1 MARKQP
7 QYKEGWMAF
16 DDSVLTKN
24 LKIGSNKNPL
34 PVDKP
39 ESGDDRYQWQKD
51 LADSDFMKKW
61 SEKVKGWEDAVSD
74 ASKATENWAHVEIL
88 KRTFNIVG
96 SSYRDAFEAFEML
109 SKGGKEFE
117 TRVNN
122 RVRRSM
128 ALQPDDVIKGV
139 FASYSVK
146 KLANEYTDILIDTSN
161 KDTISLYTSNGEGDD
176 SIHWF
181 GSKNKPT
188 GRPRKGL
195 FFTEFPGGVVKEGD
209 NEVVTAEPDE
219 TGEFA
224 FAETSVSGIPENNL
238 ATFQVSEHPGLDETS
253 PGNNKLEDFEPLEVG
268 VDRKPFFDN
277 NIVDLLPSSFLGMSF
292 SQCISTIAGKDPSL
306 TNCQFILYRKNNQG
320 EPEVFNFR
328 IKNWQ
333 VPEEE
338 RKVGNIKYGNGV
350 MSVAINRY
358 STHKTLVDMDIILDR
373 QLNTLRHIMEAVG
386 IGTTEGDFLN
396 LSEGFD
402 NQYSDLGTVYLQ
414 VVPGWYLTTEQNLGS
429 PGSVYKNWRNA
440 AEEIDS
446 ETGEPVE
453 ENPLKYPLFCFTNVK
468 LRTLDLPLK
477 FNTKENG
484 NAWTVKVQA
493 SYEKLYKTS
502 TEVKVDLLKSVV
514 VDPTLAFTKYESN

>member
-1 MARKQP
+1 MESYDKL
-7 QYKEGWMAF
+7 
-16 DDSVLTKN
+16 LTNN

-34 PVDKP
+34 PVGKSEKEDN
-39 ESGDDRYQWQKD
+39 RYQWQKD

-74 ASKATENWAHVEIL
+74 ASKATENWCHVEVL
-88 KRTFNIVG
+88 DRVFNIVG
-96 SSYRDAFEAFEML
+96 SSYKDAFAVFEML
-109 SKGGKEFE
+109 SKGGQEFE

-128 ALQPDDVIKGV
+128 ALQPDDIIKGV

-146 KLANEYTDILIDTSN
+146 KLANEYTNILIDTGN
-161 KDTISLYTSNGEGDD
+161 KNTISLYTSNGEVDN
-176 SIHWF
+176 SIHWG

-188 GRPRKGL
+188 GRPREGL
-195 FFTEFPGGVVKEGD
+195 FFTEFPGTATNP
-209 NEVVTAEPDE
+209 NEN
-219 TGEFA
+219 GEFDIA
-224 FAETSVSGIPENNL
+224 GIPKGNKIKEL
-238 ATFQVSEHPGLDETS
+238 ETLVYE
-253 PGNNKLEDFEPLEVG
+253 PKDFESLDVG
-268 VDRKPFFDN
+268 NDRKPFFDN
-277 NIVDLLPSSFLGMSF
+277 SIVDLLPESFLEMSF
-292 SQCISTIAGKDPSL
+292 SQCISTIAEKDPSL

-320 EPEVFNFR
+320 KPEVFNFR

-338 RKVGNIKYGNGV
+338 RKVGNIKYGNEV

-373 QLNTLRHIMEAVG
+373 QLKTLRHIMEAVG
-386 IGTTEGDFLN
+386 MGTIEGDFLN

-414 VVPGWYLTTEQNLGS
+414 IVPGWYLTTEQNLGS
-429 PGSVYKNWRNA
+429 PGNVYDNLKNA
-440 AEEIDS
+440 SEIIDS
-446 ETGEPVE
+446 ETGEPVKG
-453 ENPLKYPLFCFTNVK
+453 NPLKYPLFCFTNVK

-484 NAWTVKVQA
+484 KAWTVKVQA
-493 SYEKLYKTS
+493 SYEKLYKTND
-502 TEVKVDLLKSVV
+502 EVKEDLLKAAV
-514 VDPTLAFTKYESN
+514 VDPKLAFTKYESS

>member
-1 MARKQP
+1 
-7 QYKEGWMAF
+7 MAF

-34 PVDKP
+34 PVNAPDP
-39 ESGDDRYQWQKD
+39 EDDRYQWQKD
-51 LADSDFMKKW
+51 LEESDFMKNW
-61 SEKVKGWEDAVSD
+61 SDKVKGWEEKVAN
-74 ASKATENWAHVEIL
+74 ASKATENWAHVEVL
-88 KRTFNIVG
+88 KRTFNIIG

-161 KDTISLYTSNGEGDD
+161 KDTISLYTSNGEGDT
-176 SIHWF
+176 SIHWG

-195 FFTEFPGGVVKEGD
+195 FFTEFPGVVTEGE
-209 NEVVTAEPDE
+209 NEVGAAEPDE

-238 ATFQVSEHPGLDETS
+238 ADLQASEHPGLEETS
-253 PGNNKLEDFEPLEVG
+253 PGNNEPKDFEPLEVG
-268 VDRKPFFDN
+268 ADRKPFFDN
-277 NIVDLLPSSFLGMSF
+277 NIVELLPASFLEMSF
-292 SQCISTIAGKDPSL
+292 SQCISTIARDDPSL

-333 VPEEE
+333 VPEAE

-350 MSVAINRY
+350 MSVAVNRY
-358 STHKTLVDMDIILDR
+358 DTHKTLVDMDVILDR

-386 IGTTEGDFLN
+386 MGTIEGDFLN

-402 NQYSDLGTVYLQ
+402 NQYRDLGTVYLQ
-414 VVPGWYLTTEQNLGS
+414 VVPNWYLTTEQNLGS
-429 PGSVYKNWRNA
+429 PIGVYKNWRNA
-440 AEEIDS
+440 AEEVNS
-446 ETGEPVE
+446 EGEPVE
-453 ENPLKYPLFCFTNVK
+453 EGNPLRYPLFCFTNVR

-484 NAWTVKVQA
+484 KAWTVKVQA
-493 SYEKLYKTS
+493 SYEKLYETS
-502 TEVKVDLLKSVV
+502 AEVKADLLKSAV
-514 VDPTLAFTKYESN
+514 VDPTLAFAKYESN

>member
-1 MARKQP
+1 MESYDKL
-7 QYKEGWMAF
+7 
-16 DDSVLTKN
+16 LTNN

-34 PVDKP
+34 PAGKSEKEDN
-39 ESGDDRYQWQKD
+39 RYQWQKD

-74 ASKATENWAHVEIL
+74 ASKATENWCHIEVL
-88 KRTFNIVG
+88 DRVFNIVG
-96 SSYRDAFEAFEML
+96 SSYKDAFAAFEML
-109 SKGGKEFE
+109 SKGGQVFE

-128 ALQPDDVIKGV
+128 ALQPDDIIKGV

-146 KLANEYTDILIDTSN
+146 KLANEYTDVLIDIGNTN
-161 KDTISLYTSNGEGDD
+161 TISLYTSNGEVDN
-176 SIHWF
+176 STIHWG

-188 GRPRKGL
+188 GRSREGL
-195 FFTEFPGGVVKEGD
+195 FFTEFPGTD
-209 NEVVTAEPDE
+209 TNPNEN
-219 TGEFA
+219 GEFA
-224 FAETSVSGIPENNL
+224 IAGIPKGDKIKEL
-238 ATFQVSEHPGLDETS
+238 ETLVYE
-253 PGNNKLEDFEPLEVG
+253 PKDFESLDVG
-268 VDRKPFFDN
+268 NDRKPFFDN
-277 NIVDLLPSSFLGMSF
+277 SIVDLLPESFLEMSF
-292 SQCISTIAGKDPSL
+292 SQCISTIAEKDPSL

-350 MSVAINRY
+350 MSVAVNRY

-373 QLNTLRHIMEAVG
+373 QLNTLRHIMGAVG
-386 IGTTEGDFLN
+386 IGTIEGDFLN

-402 NQYSDLGTVYLQ
+402 NQYTDLGTVYLQ
-414 VVPGWYLTTEQNLGS
+414 IVPGWYLTTEQNLGS
-429 PGSVYKNWRNA
+429 PGSIYKNWRNA
-440 AEEIDS
+440 AEVIDS

-484 NAWTVKVQA
+484 KAWTVKVQA

-502 TEVKVDLLKSVV
+502 AEVKVDLLKSVV
-514 VDPTLAFTKYESN
+514 VDPTLAFTKYESS

>member
-1 MARKQP
+1 MESYDKL
-7 QYKEGWMAF
+7 
-16 DDSVLTKN
+16 LTNN

-34 PVDKP
+34 PVGKSEKEDN
-39 ESGDDRYQWQKD
+39 RYQWQKD

-61 SEKVKGWEDAVSD
+61 GEKVKGWEDAVSD
-74 ASKATENWAHVEIL
+74 ASKATENWCHIEVL
-88 KRTFNIVG
+88 DRVFNIVG
-96 SSYRDAFEAFEML
+96 SSYKDAFAAFEML
-109 SKGGKEFE
+109 SKGGQIFE

-128 ALQPDDVIKGV
+128 ALQPDDTIKGV

-146 KLANEYTDILIDTSN
+146 KLANEYTNILIDTGN
-161 KDTISLYTSNGEGDD
+161 KNTISLYTSNGEVDN
-176 SIHWF
+176 SIHWW

-188 GRPRKGL
+188 GRPREGL
-195 FFTEFPGGVVKEGD
+195 FFTEFPGTD
-209 NEVVTAEPDE
+209 TNPNEN
-219 TGEFA
+219 GEFA
-224 FAETSVSGIPENNL
+224 IAGIPKGDKIKEL
-238 ATFQVSEHPGLDETS
+238 ETLVYE
-253 PGNNKLEDFEPLEVG
+253 PKDFESLDVG
-268 VDRKPFFDN
+268 NDRKPFFDN
-277 NIVDLLPSSFLGMSF
+277 SIVDLLPESFLEMSF
-292 SQCISTIAGKDPSL
+292 SQCISTIAEKDPSL

-338 RKVGNIKYGNGV
+338 RKVGNIKYGNEV

-386 IGTTEGDFLN
+386 MGTIEGDFLN

-402 NQYSDLGTVYLQ
+402 NQYRDLGTVYLQ
-414 VVPGWYLTTEQNLGS
+414 IVPGWYLTTEQNLGS
-429 PGSVYKNWRNA
+429 PDSVYENLKNA
-440 AEEIDS
+440 PEIIDS
-446 ETGEPVE
+446 ETGEPVKGS
-453 ENPLKYPLFCFTNVK
+453 PLKYPLFCFTNVK

-484 NAWTVKVQA
+484 KAWTVKVQA

-502 TEVKVDLLKSVV
+502 DEVKEGLLKATV
-514 VDPTLAFTKYESN
+514 VDPTLAFTKYESS

>member
-1 MARKQP
+1 M
-7 QYKEGWMAF
+7 
-16 DDSVLTKN
+16 
-24 LKIGSNKNPL
+24 
-34 PVDKP
+34 
-39 ESGDDRYQWQKD
+39 
-51 LADSDFMKKW
+51 
-61 SEKVKGWEDAVSD
+61 
-74 ASKATENWAHVEIL
+74 
-88 KRTFNIVG
+88 
-96 SSYRDAFEAFEML
+96 
-109 SKGGKEFE
+109 
-117 TRVNN
+117 
-122 RVRRSM
+122 
-128 ALQPDDVIKGV
+128 
-139 FASYSVK
+139 
-146 KLANEYTDILIDTSN
+146 
-161 KDTISLYTSNGEGDD
+161 
-176 SIHWF
+176 
-181 GSKNKPT
+181 
-188 GRPRKGL
+188 
-195 FFTEFPGGVVKEGD
+195 
-209 NEVVTAEPDE
+209 
-219 TGEFA
+219 
-224 FAETSVSGIPENNL
+224 
-238 ATFQVSEHPGLDETS
+238 DETS

>member
-1 MARKQP
+1 MESYDKL
-7 QYKEGWMAF
+7 
-16 DDSVLTKN
+16 LTNN

-34 PVDKP
+34 PAGKSEKEDN
-39 ESGDDRYQWQKD
+39 RYQWQKD

-61 SEKVKGWEDAVSD
+61 SEKAKSWEEEVA
-74 ASKATENWAHVEIL
+74 KANKVTENWCHVEVL
-88 KRTFNIVG
+88 DKVFNIVG
-96 SSYRDAFEAFEML
+96 SSYKDAFAAFEML
-109 SKGGKEFE
+109 SKGGQEFE

-128 ALQPDDVIKGV
+128 ALQPDDTIKGV

-146 KLANEYTDILIDTSN
+146 KLAEPNE
-161 KDTISLYTSNGEGDD
+161 NGEFNIKGKEIPKDV
-176 SIHWF
+176 
-181 GSKNKPT
+181 
-188 GRPRKGL
+188 RPKERP
-195 FFTEFPGGVVKEGD
+195 EFETLVY
-209 NEVVTAEPDE
+209 EP
-219 TGEFA
+219 
-224 FAETSVSGIPENNL
+224 
-238 ATFQVSEHPGLDETS
+238 
-253 PGNNKLEDFEPLEVG
+253 KDFEPLEVG
-268 VDRKPFFDN
+268 LDRKPFFDN
-277 NIVDLLPSSFLGMSF
+277 SIVDLLPSSFLEMSF

-320 EPEVFNFR
+320 ERKVFNFR

-338 RKVGNIKYGNGV
+338 RKVGNIKYGNEV

-386 IGTTEGDFLN
+386 IGTIEGDFLN

-414 VVPGWYLTTEQNLGS
+414 IVPGWYLTTEQNLGS
-429 PGSVYKNWRNA
+429 PDSVYENLKKA
-440 AEEIDS
+440 PEIIDS
-446 ETGEPVE
+446 ETGEPVKG
-453 ENPLKYPLFCFTNVK
+453 NPLKYPLFCFTNVK

-502 TEVKVDLLKSVV
+502 DEVKEGLLKATV
-514 VDPTLAFTKYESN
+514 VDPKPAFTK

>member
-1 MARKQP
+1 MESYDKL
-7 QYKEGWMAF
+7 
-16 DDSVLTKN
+16 LTNN

-34 PVDKP
+34 PAGKSEKEDN
-39 ESGDDRYQWQKD
+39 RYQWQKD

-61 SEKVKGWEDAVSD
+61 SEKAKSWEEEVA
-74 ASKATENWAHVEIL
+74 KANKVTENWCHVEVL
-88 KRTFNIVG
+88 DRVFNIVG
-96 SSYRDAFEAFEML
+96 SSYKDAFAAFEML
-109 SKGGKEFE
+109 SKGGQEFE

-128 ALQPDDVIKGV
+128 ALQPDDTIKGV

-146 KLANEYTDILIDTSN
+146 KLANPNE
-161 KDTISLYTSNGEGDD
+161 NGEFNIKGKEIPKDVRPKER
-176 SIHWF
+176 
-181 GSKNKPT
+181 SKE
-188 GRPRKGL
+188 RP
-195 FFTEFPGGVVKEGD
+195 EFETLVY
-209 NEVVTAEPDE
+209 EP
-219 TGEFA
+219 
-224 FAETSVSGIPENNL
+224 
-238 ATFQVSEHPGLDETS
+238 
-253 PGNNKLEDFEPLEVG
+253 KDFEPLEVG
-268 VDRKPFFDN
+268 LDRKPFFDN
-277 NIVDLLPSSFLGMSF
+277 SIVDLLPSSFLEMSF

-320 EPEVFNFR
+320 ERKVFNFR

-338 RKVGNIKYGNGV
+338 RKVGNIKYGNEV

-386 IGTTEGDFLN
+386 IGTIEGDFLN

-414 VVPGWYLTTEQNLGS
+414 IVPGWYLTTEQNLGS
-429 PGSVYKNWRNA
+429 PDSVYENLKKA
-440 AEEIDS
+440 PEIIDS
-446 ETGEPVE
+446 ETGEPVKG
-453 ENPLKYPLFCFTNVK
+453 NPLKYPLFCFTNVK

-484 NAWTVKVQA
+484 KAWTVKVQA

-502 TEVKVDLLKSVV
+502 DEVKEGLLKATV
-514 VDPTLAFTKYESN
+514 VDPKPAFTK

>member
-1 MARKQP
+1 MESYDKL
-7 QYKEGWMAF
+7 
-16 DDSVLTKN
+16 LTNN

-34 PVDKP
+34 PAGKSEKEDN
-39 ESGDDRYQWQKD
+39 RYQWQKD

-61 SEKVKGWEDAVSD
+61 GEKVKGWEEEIAK
-74 ASKATENWAHVEIL
+74 ANKATENWCHVEVL
-88 KRTFNIVG
+88 DKVFNIVG
-96 SSYRDAFEAFEML
+96 SSYKDAFAAFEML
-109 SKGGKEFE
+109 SKGGQEFE

-128 ALQPDDVIKGV
+128 ALQPDDTIKGV

-146 KLANEYTDILIDTSN
+146 KLANEYTNILIDTGN
-161 KDTISLYTSNGEGDD
+161 DTGNENGEFNIKGKEIPKDVRPKER
-176 SIHWF
+176 
-181 GSKNKPT
+181 SKE
-188 GRPRKGL
+188 RP
-195 FFTEFPGGVVKEGD
+195 EFETLVY
-209 NEVVTAEPDE
+209 EP
-219 TGEFA
+219 
-224 FAETSVSGIPENNL
+224 
-238 ATFQVSEHPGLDETS
+238 
-253 PGNNKLEDFEPLEVG
+253 KDFEPLEVG
-268 VDRKPFFDN
+268 PDRKPFFDN
-277 NIVDLLPSSFLGMSF
+277 NIVDLLPSSFLEMSF

-320 EPEVFNFR
+320 KPEVFNFR

-338 RKVGNIKYGNGV
+338 RKVGNIKYGNEI

-373 QLNTLRHIMEAVG
+373 QLKTLRHIMEAVG
-386 IGTTEGDFLN
+386 IGTIEGDFLN

-414 VVPGWYLTTEQNLGS
+414 IVPGWYLTTEQNLGS
-429 PGSVYKNWRNA
+429 PDSVYENLKKA
-440 AEEIDS
+440 PEIIGS
-446 ETGEPVE
+446 ETGKPVKG
-453 ENPLKYPLFCFTNVK
+453 NPLKYPLFCFTNVK

-484 NAWTVKVQA
+484 KAWTVKVQA

-502 TEVKVDLLKSVV
+502 DEVKEGLLKATV
-514 VDPTLAFTKYESN
+514 VDPKLAFTK

>member
-1 MARKQP
+1 MESYDKL
-7 QYKEGWMAF
+7 
-16 DDSVLTKN
+16 LTNN

-34 PVDKP
+34 PAGKSEKEDN
-39 ESGDDRYQWQKD
+39 RYQWQKD
-51 LADSDFMKKW
+51 LAGSDFMKKW

-74 ASKATENWAHVEIL
+74 ASKATENWCHIEVL
-88 KRTFNIVG
+88 DRVFNIVG
-96 SSYRDAFEAFEML
+96 SSYKDAFAAFEML
-109 SKGGKEFE
+109 SKVGQEFE

-128 ALQPDDVIKGV
+128 ALQPDDTIKGV

-146 KLANEYTDILIDTSN
+146 KLANEYTNILIDTEN
-161 KDTISLYTSNGEGDD
+161 KNTISLYTSNGEVDN
-176 SIHWF
+176 SIHWG

-188 GRPRKGL
+188 GRSREGL
-195 FFTEFPGGVVKEGD
+195 FFTEFPGTDKVAKP
-209 NEVVTAEPDE
+209 NEN
-219 TGEFA
+219 GEFA
-224 FAETSVSGIPENNL
+224 IAGIPKGDKIKEL
-238 ATFQVSEHPGLDETS
+238 ETLVYE
-253 PGNNKLEDFEPLEVG
+253 PKDFESLDVG
-268 VDRKPFFDN
+268 NDRKPFFDN
-277 NIVDLLPSSFLGMSF
+277 SIVDLLPSSFLEMSF

-320 EPEVFNFR
+320 EREVFNFR

-338 RKVGNIKYGNGV
+338 RKVGNIKYGNEV

-414 VVPGWYLTTEQNLGS
+414 IVPGWYLTTEQNLGS
-429 PGSVYKNWRNA
+429 PGSIYENLKNA
-440 AEEIDS
+440 PEIIDS
-446 ETGEPVE
+446 ETGEPVK

-484 NAWTVKVQA
+484 KAWTVKVQA

-502 TEVKVDLLKSVV
+502 DEVKEDLLKATV
-514 VDPTLAFTKYESN
+514 VDPTLAFTKYGSN

>member
-1 MARKQP
+1 MESYDKL
-7 QYKEGWMAF
+7 
-16 DDSVLTKN
+16 LTNN

-34 PVDKP
+34 PAGKSEKEDN
-39 ESGDDRYQWQKD
+39 RYQWQKD

-74 ASKATENWAHVEIL
+74 ASKATENWCHIEVL
-88 KRTFNIVG
+88 DRVFNIVG
-96 SSYRDAFEAFEML
+96 SSYKDAFAAFEML
-109 SKGGKEFE
+109 SKGGQVFE

-128 ALQPDDVIKGV
+128 ALQPDDTIKGV

-146 KLANEYTDILIDTSN
+146 KLANEYTDVLIDTGN
-161 KDTISLYTSNGEGDD
+161 TNTISLYTSNGEVDN
-176 SIHWF
+176 SIHWW

-188 GRPRKGL
+188 GRPREGL
-195 FFTEFPGGVVKEGD
+195 FFTEFPGTDKVAKP
-209 NEVVTAEPDE
+209 NEN
-219 TGEFA
+219 GEFA
-224 FAETSVSGIPENNL
+224 ITETPKGSKSKNL
-238 ATFQVSEHPGLDETS
+238 ETLVYE
-253 PGNNKLEDFEPLEVG
+253 PKNFEPLDVG
-268 VDRKPFFDN
+268 AARKPFFDN
-277 NIVDLLPSSFLGMSF
+277 NIVELLPQSFLEMSI
-292 SQCISTIAGKDPSL
+292 SECISTIAGKDPSL
-306 TNCQFILYRKNNQG
+306 INCQFILYRKNNQG
-320 EPEVFNFR
+320 KPEVFNFR

-350 MSVAINRY
+350 MSVAVNRY

-429 PGSVYKNWRNA
+429 PGSIYKNWRNA
-440 AEEIDS
+440 AEVIDS

-453 ENPLKYPLFCFTNVK
+453 SEEENPLRYPLFCFTNVK

-484 NAWTVKVQA
+484 KAWTVKVQA

-502 TEVKVDLLKSVV
+502 AEVKVDLLKSVV
-514 VDPTLAFTKYESN
+514 VDPTLAFTKYESS

>member
-1 MARKQP
+1 MESYDKL
-7 QYKEGWMAF
+7 
-16 DDSVLTKN
+16 LTNN

-34 PVDKP
+34 PAGKSEKEDN
-39 ESGDDRYQWQKD
+39 RYQWQKD

-74 ASKATENWAHVEIL
+74 ASKATENWCHVEVL
-88 KRTFNIVG
+88 DKVFNIVG
-96 SSYRDAFEAFEML
+96 SSYNDAFAAFEML
-109 SKGGKEFE
+109 SKGGQEFE

-128 ALQPDDVIKGV
+128 ALQPDDTIKGV

-146 KLANEYTDILIDTSN
+146 KLANEYTNILIDTGN
-161 KDTISLYTSNGEGDD
+161 ENTISLYTSNGEVDN
-176 SIHWF
+176 SIHWG
-181 GSKNKPT
+181 GSKNKPA
-188 GRPRKGL
+188 GKHRAGL
-195 FFTEFPGGVVKEGD
+195 FFTEFPGSPVKAKDENG
-209 NEVVTAEPDE
+209 NEIEVTA
-219 TGEFA
+219 
-224 FAETSVSGIPENNL
+224 SGPNESKDNFGDYII
-238 ATFQVSEHPGLDETS
+238 SEDS
-253 PGNNKLEDFEPLEVG
+253 PGNNGPKDFEPLDVKD
-268 VDRKPFFDN
+268 DRKHFFDN
-277 NIVDLLPSSFLGMSF
+277 SIVDLLPSSFLEMSF

-320 EPEVFNFR
+320 KPEVFNFR

-350 MSVAINRY
+350 MSVAVNRY

-386 IGTTEGDFLN
+386 MGTIEGDFLN

-402 NQYSDLGTVYLQ
+402 NQYRDLGTVYLQ
-414 VVPGWYLTTEQNLGS
+414 IVPGWYLTTEQNLGS
-429 PGSVYKNWRNA
+429 PGSVYKNSA
-440 AEEIDS
+440 AEVIDS

-453 ENPLKYPLFCFTNVK
+453 SEEENPLRYPLFCFTNVK

-484 NAWTVKVQA
+484 KAWTVKVQA

-502 TEVKVDLLKSVV
+502 DEVKEDLLKAAV
-514 VDPTLAFTKYESN
+514 VDPKLAFTK

>member
-1 MARKQP
+1 MESYDKL
-7 QYKEGWMAF
+7 
-16 DDSVLTKN
+16 LTNN

-34 PVDKP
+34 PAGKSEKEDN
-39 ESGDDRYQWQKD
+39 RYQWQKD

-61 SEKVKGWEDAVSD
+61 SEKAKSWEEEVAKSNE
-74 ASKATENWAHVEIL
+74 ATENWCHIEVL
-88 KRTFNIVG
+88 DRVFNVVG
-96 SSYRDAFEAFEML
+96 SSYKDAFEAFEML
-109 SKGGKEFE
+109 SKGGQEFE
-117 TRVNN
+117 TKVNN

-128 ALQPDDVIKGV
+128 ALQPDDTIKGV

-146 KLANEYTDILIDTSN
+146 KLANEYTNILIDTEN
-161 KDTISLYTSNGEGDD
+161 GISLYTSNGEVDN
-176 SIHWF
+176 SIHWG

-188 GRPRKGL
+188 GRPREGL
-195 FFTEFPGGVVKEGD
+195 FFTEFPGTDKVAKPNG
-209 NEVVTAEPDE
+209 N
-219 TGEFA
+219 GEFNIKGKEIPKDVKPKERSKERLE
-224 FAETSVSGIPENNL
+224 FETLVYEP
-238 ATFQVSEHPGLDETS
+238 
-253 PGNNKLEDFEPLEVG
+253 KDFESLDVKD
-268 VDRKPFFDN
+268 DRETFFEN
-277 NIVDLLPSSFLGMSF
+277 SIVDLLPKSFLEMSF
-292 SQCISTIAGKDPSL
+292 SECISTIARKDPSL
-306 TNCQFILYRKNNQG
+306 TNCQFILYRKNNQN
-320 EPEVFNFR
+320 EIKVFNFR

-338 RKVGNIKYGNGV
+338 RKVGNIKYGNGA

-386 IGTTEGDFLN
+386 IGTIEGDFLN

-429 PGSVYKNWRNA
+429 PGSVYDNLKNA
-440 AEEIDS
+440 PEILDS
-446 ETGEPVE
+446 ETGKPVKVGD
-453 ENPLKYPLFCFTNVK
+453 PLKYPLFCFTNVK

-484 NAWTVKVQA
+484 KAWTVKVQA

-502 TEVKVDLLKSVV
+502 GEVKESLLKAAV
-514 VDPTLAFTKYESN
+514 VDPKLAFTK